1 MPNGSDRAKHE
12 ANPAILS
19 KLPAVAIPTLG
30 TIDNC
35 CAKKSRLS
43 NAHTKVATTKKPSAR
58 KNGACMRKNRK
69 SDQATT
75 KRRVLA
81 NEHSHLGRVMLSVN
95 HVDVEKTDDR
105 TTKVINIMPMTLVA
119 SGKVQYFKYN
129 FLSNETYNLR

>member
-1 MPNGSDRAKHE
+1 
-12 ANPAILS
+12 
-19 KLPAVAIPTLG
+19 
-30 TIDNC
+30 
-35 CAKKSRLS
+35 
-43 NAHTKVATTKKPSAR
+43 
-58 KNGACMRKNRK
+58 MRKNRK

-75 KRRVLA
+75 KRRELT
-81 NEHSHLGRVMLSVN
+81 NEHSHLGRVMQSVN